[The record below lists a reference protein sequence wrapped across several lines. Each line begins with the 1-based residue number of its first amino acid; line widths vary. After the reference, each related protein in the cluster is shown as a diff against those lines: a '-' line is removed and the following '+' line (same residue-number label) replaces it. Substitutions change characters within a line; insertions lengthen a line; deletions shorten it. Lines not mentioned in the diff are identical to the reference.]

1 MQRRTGSRKDL
12 ILVTLC
18 AVLGWRTYAPSRLT
32 IVVNNP
38 TLWAMSNTT
47 MSIAI
52 PDSMRKYVCARVESG
67 AYGNMSEYFRE
78 LVRKDQQEQG
88 KARLRALIE
97 EGLSSGAAQPSTD
110 ADEQELLAIARGDI
124 A

>member
-1 MQRRTGSRKDL
+1 
-12 ILVTLC
+12 
-18 AVLGWRTYAPSRLT
+18 
-32 IVVNNP
+32 
-38 TLWAMSNTT
+38 MSNTT

-52 PDSMRKYVCARVESG
+52 PDSMRKYVSARVESG

-88 KARLRALIE
+88 KARLRTLIE
-97 EGLSSGAAQPSTD
+97 EGLSSGAAQPATD
-110 ADEQELLAIARGDI
+110 ADDQELLAIARGDL

>member
-1 MQRRTGSRKDL
+1 
-12 ILVTLC
+12 
-18 AVLGWRTYAPSRLT
+18 
-32 IVVNNP
+32 
-38 TLWAMSNTT
+38 

-52 PDSMRKYVCARVESG
+52 PDSMRQYVCERVESG

-97 EGLSSGAAQPSTD
+97 EGLASGAAQPSTD
-110 ADEQELLAIARGDI
+110 SDDQELLAIARGDI